1 MPSYKYAQIEY
12 ERRFLLRQLPSDLQ
26 YEQFIQITDVYIPYT
41 RLRLRKMA
49 SPSGEI
55 LALKLTQKYSHSDLP
70 ASQTIITNFYLNEVE
85 FDTLAGLSGRSISKQ
100 RYTYYRIGH
109 RWSLD
114 EFQGPL
120 DGLLLA
126 EIEAQSAEELA
137 QIPMLTFAAKEVT
150 ADPRFTGGALIQAKA
165 ETITALLADV

>member
-26 YEQFIQITDVYIPYT
+26 YGQFIQITDVYIPYT

-70 ASQTIITNFYLNEVE
+70 ASQTVITNSYLNEVE
-85 FDTLAGLSGRSISKQ
+85 FDTLAGLSGRILSKQ
-100 RYTYYRIGH
+100 RYTYYHIGY

-137 QIPMLTFAAKEVT
+137 QIPMPSFALKEVT
-150 ADPRFTGGALIQAKA
+150 GDLRFTGGALIEATT
-165 ETITALLADV
+165 ETIAALLADV

>member
-1 MPSYKYAQIEY
+1 MPSFKYAQIEY

-26 YEQFIQITDVYIPYT
+26 RDQFIQITDVYIPYT

-55 LALKLTQKYSHSDLP
+55 LALKLTQKYRHSDLP

-85 FDTLAGLSGRSISKQ
+85 FDTLAGLSGRILSKQ
-100 RYTYYRIGH
+100 RYTYHHAGH

-114 EFQGPL
+114 VFQGPL
-120 DGLLLA
+120 HGLILA
-126 EIEAQSAEELA
+126 EIEAQSAEALA
-137 QIPMLTFAAKEVT
+137 QVPIPRFAFKEVT
-150 ADPRFTGGALIQAKA
+150 DDPRVTGGALVQATA
-165 ETITALLADV
+165 EIIATVLADG

>member
-49 SPSGEI
+49 SPSGGI
-55 LALKLTQKYSHSDLP
+55 PALKLTQKYSRSDLP

-100 RYTYYRIGH
+100 RYTYHHAGH

-114 EFQGPL
+114 VFQGPL
-120 DGLLLA
+120 HGLILA
-126 EIEAQSAEELA
+126 EVEAQSAEALA
-137 QIPMLTFAAKEVT
+137 QIPMPSFALKEVT
-150 ADPRFTGGALIQAKA
+150 GDLRFTGGVLIEATT
-165 ETITALLADV
+165 ETIAALSADV